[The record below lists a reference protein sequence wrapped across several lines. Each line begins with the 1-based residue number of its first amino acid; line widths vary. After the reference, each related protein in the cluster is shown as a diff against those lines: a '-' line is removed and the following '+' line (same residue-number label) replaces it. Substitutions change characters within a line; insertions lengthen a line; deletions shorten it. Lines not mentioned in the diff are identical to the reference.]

1 MTPRAKLGTA
11 AARDLVARLGDRLP
25 LLVEVRFPGCGT
37 SSDWYVCSTDE
48 QWQELLARF
57 PSGRTLVVKSVN
69 DLNQAGWDVLE
80 T

>member
-1 MTPRAKLGTA
+1 MTTRAKLGTA
-11 AARDLVARLGDRLP
+11 AARDLVAKLAEQLP

-48 QWQELLARF
+48 QWEELLARF
-57 PSGRTLVVKSVN
+57 PSDRILVVKSVR
-69 DLNQAGWDVLE
+69 DLNQDGWDVLE